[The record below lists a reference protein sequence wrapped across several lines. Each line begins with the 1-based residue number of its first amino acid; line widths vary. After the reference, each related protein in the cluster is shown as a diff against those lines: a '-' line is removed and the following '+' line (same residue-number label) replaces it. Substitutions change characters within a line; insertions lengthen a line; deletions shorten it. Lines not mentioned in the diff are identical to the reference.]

1 MTKIIDNADG
11 DKLSV
16 SFDYLNSLSESEL
29 LSAPRVTTMNR
40 KPAVVADFQTEY
52 YLTQVYNEVW
62 TTEGGFGGTPTQSV
76 ITQPMFSPFN
86 FGIALSV
93 TPQIRDNDQIRL
105 WLNPEVRARIGE
117 KRFEQKNIVG
127 TNETVTEIV
136 LPTTS
141 WQAAWTNVIVHDG
154 DTLVLGGLVQDKT
167 IHNNQKM
174 PYLADIP
181 LIGFFFRGKSKEV
194 SQSSLLIFVTPDIID
209 TTGARFFSVGK
220 EAS

>member
-1 MTKIIDNADG
+1 
-11 DKLSV
+11 
-16 SFDYLNSLSESEL
+16 
-29 LSAPRVTTMNR
+29 
-40 KPAVVADFQTEY
+40 
-52 YLTQVYNEVW
+52 
-62 TTEGGFGGTPTQSV
+62 
-76 ITQPMFSPFN
+76 
-86 FGIALSV
+86 
-93 TPQIRDNDQIRL
+93 
-105 WLNPEVRARIGE
+105 
-117 KRFEQKNIVG
+117 
-127 TNETVTEIV
+127 
-136 LPTTS
+136 
-141 WQAAWTNVIVHDG
+141 VHDG